1 MESSL
6 SPLNGKE
13 WLYTYRN
20 SQQISM
26 QTGLIGYI
34 RADMGTNGNE
44 FWSTWNSF
52 RDDLNTPE
60 FNSEKVDII
69 NSFLD
74 DGGFLSSR
82 NKPVCIEIC

>member
-6 SPLNGKE
+6 SPLKGKE

-44 FWSTWNSF
+44 FWSTGTAF
-52 RDDLNTPE
+52 
-60 FNSEKVDII
+60 VMI
-69 NSFLD
+69 
-74 DGGFLSSR
+74 
-82 NKPVCIEIC
+82 

>member
-1 MESSL
+1 
-6 SPLNGKE
+6 
-13 WLYTYRN
+13 
-20 SQQISM
+20 M

-69 NSFLD
+69 NPFRRRRISFKQE
-74 DGGFLSSR
+74 R
-82 NKPVCIEIC
+82 AC